1 MGTDTIDTQ
10 VEVTPVTF
18 YSTSGNYRVVQKPAR
33 RRPIGEGGD
42 FEIVPGKDFQF
53 YDGKLVVTD
62 AQDIDWLREYVSF
75 GTYYF
80 EEVPVESSADIL
92 AEIMGQALEG
102 DFTSIADTLVA
113 ERTALSR
120 PEVIAACEAAINKS
134 GGQLPARP
142 DTPLHELDRLRVG
155 PAAGVTPG
163 VSPDPVP
170 GTPLVDP
177 ATLEAPL
184 GSPAAPSTPPEAP
197 VVPDAGAEVA
207 EPPPQP
213 PAPAPVPA
221 PEPPESTGPDPV
233 PGSPAGGAPGQ
244 PAS

>member
-1 MGTDTIDTQ
+1 MGNTIDTQ
-10 VEVTPVTF
+10 AEVTPVTF
-18 YSTSGNYRVVQKPAR
+18 YSTASNYRVVERPAR
-33 RRPIGEGGD
+33 RRPLGEGGD

-62 AQDIDWLREYVSF
+62 AEDIKWLRNYESF
-75 GTYYF
+75 GKFYF
-80 EEVPVESSADIL
+80 EDVPVESSADIL
-92 AEIMGQALEG
+92 AEIMGKALSG
-102 DFTSIADTLVA
+102 DFAAIADILVA

-120 PEVIAACEAAINKS
+120 PEVISACEAAINK
-134 GGQLPARP
+134 GGGELPARP
-142 DTPLHELDRLRVG
+142 DTPLHELDRVRVG

-177 ATLEAPL
+177 TTLEAPP
-184 GSPAAPSTPPEAP
+184 GAPAAPSTPPEAP

-207 EPPPQP
+207 VSPPEA
-213 PAPAPVPA
+213 PAPAPAPPVP
-221 PEPPESTGPDPV
+221 PEPTGPDPV